1 MTEITVRLINA
12 IKACGTIKKITDEWK
27 KGYYILI
34 LRKRRGIIINI
45 TEIRLSRDACK
56 I

>member
-12 IKACGTIKKITDEWK
+12 VKACGTIKKITDEWK

-34 LRKRRGIIINI
+34 LRKRRGMINI